1 MRKKTAMIGRFTR
14 YVSLIS
20 PLTCG
25 CRGQTFR
32 CHTYNS
38 HWRALFESKAAI
50 NHQTLVKSVPTISC
64 TVIYLEPGFHV
75 SGILTRLFEGW
86 GALSTEPQGALALEV
101 EELVPSLGL
110 NCTHSSKLI
119 KLSFFYLRKKVY
131 IRAKDIRS

>member
-1 MRKKTAMIGRFTR
+1 MRKKTAMIGRFMR
-14 YVSLIS
+14 FVSLIS

-38 HWRALFESKAAI
+38 HWPGLFESKAAI
-50 NHQTLVKSVPTISC
+50 NHQTLVKSVPTISS

-75 SGILTRLFEGW
+75 SGILTRLVEGW
-86 GALSTEPQGALALEV
+86 GAVSTEPRGVRHWRV

-110 NCTHSSKLI
+110 NCTHSSKFI
-119 KLSFFYLRKKVY
+119 KLSFFYLIKKVY
-131 IRAKDIRS
+131 IRAKVIRS